1 MARTDSLSVTVG
13 GTQTVPGFQ
22 MGIEK
27 MRLGEKAVIVFPSA
41 LGYGVNGNSS
51 IPGYTPLSFEIY
63 VAKIE

>member
-1 MARTDSLSVTVG
+1 
-13 GTQTVPGFQ
+13 
-22 MGIEK
+22 
-27 MRLGEKAVIVFPSA
+27 